1 MKRRTVKRLL
11 ALSLGLAV
19 GLAQPGLGYLTEA
32 AGETKEEQ
40 TAEEA
45 EDKANSFRYQDGEL
59 IQTPAAQLRAA
70 SSNAWKRVISST
82 GKVTCYNGNGVAI
95 PNATM
100 KGIDVSKWQ
109 GNIDW
114 AKVKKADV
122 DFAII
127 RAGYGKDYTS
137 QDDPYWLKNAQG
149 CEKQG
154 IPYGAYLY
162 SYAKTA
168 KDAQSEAAHML
179 RLLKGRKLSLP
190 VYLDM
195 EESSTI
201 GSNYSAIASA
211 FCSKLEA
218 AGYKAAIYANKNW
231 FTNYLTN
238 SYFNTKDRWIAQY
251 NNNACT
257 YSGKYNIWQ
266 STSTGKVNGI
276 SGNVDLNFAIG
287 TKVLAPVTKL
297 TLNKT
302 SVSVNKGTTY
312 QLGAT
317 IRPLNATNKGVT
329 WSSSNTK
336 VATVTSAGKVTAVA
350 AGSATITAKA
360 KDGSGKSAACKVTVP
375 GSATTAVTVSSIKL
389 NKSSITLKAGSSYT
403 LTKTISPASA
413 KDKKVT
419 WKTSSSAIAKVSS
432 AGKVTAVAPG
442 KAVIT
447 ATVEGKSAACNVYI
461 APKATTSFTYTAKTT
476 NTIQLN
482 WKKVSGASGYTIYR
496 YDSKTKKNVAI
507 HASKSTTVSYKLNRL
522 NGSKGSYLSAGTS
535 YTFRIA
541 PYKTISNKKYYGSQK
556 SVTATTKCKSPTVS
570 KVSRSSSTKAKV
582 TWKKVGGATG
592 YVIYYSTKKSSG
604 YKAAKTVSN
613 KTTSYTK
620 TGLKKGKTYYFKVC
634 AYRKVGGKT
643 FYSNYSNVKSIK
655 LK

>member
-32 AGETKEEQ
+32 AGETKEQ
-40 TAEEA
+40 KTAEEA

-70 SSNAWKRVISST
+70 NSNAWKRVISST

-100 KGIDVSKWQ
+100 KGIDVSHHQ
-109 GNIDW
+109 GAINW
-114 AKVKKADV
+114 SKVKKADV
-122 DFAII
+122 DFAIV
-127 RAGYGKDYTS
+127 RAGYGKNYTK
-137 QDDPYWLKNAQG
+137 QDDKYWQANADG
-149 CEKQG
+149 CEKYG
-154 IPYGAYLY
+154 IPYGVYLY
-162 SYAKTA
+162 SYAKTTADA
-168 KDAQSEAAHML
+168 KSEADHVL
-179 RLLKGRKLSLP
+179 RLVKGRKLRLP
-190 VYLDM
+190 IYYDM
-195 EESSTI
+195 EDKQMAN
-201 GSNYSAIASA
+201 SNLPAIAET
-211 FCSKLEA
+211 FCKRVEN
-218 AGYKAAIYANKNW
+218 AGYHVEIYAYKNW
-231 FTNYLTN
+231 LD
-238 SYFNTKDRWIAQY
+238 TKFKKSFVRNRNCWVAQW
-251 NNNACT
+251 NNKCT
-257 YSGKYNIWQ
+257 YDGKYNIWQ
-266 STSTGKVNGI
+266 STSNGTLNGI
-276 SGNVDLNFAIG
+276 SGRVDLDFAIG

-360 KDGSGKSAACKVTVP
+360 KDGSGKSATCKVTVP
-375 GSATTAVTVSSIKL
+375 GSTSTAVSSIKL
-389 NKSSITLKAGSSYT
+389 NKSSMTLKAGSSYT

-447 ATVEGKSAACNVYI
+447 ATVEGKSATCNVYI

-556 SVTATTKCKSPTVS
+556 SVTATTKCKSPSVS

-582 TWKKVGGATG
+582 TWKKVSGATG
-592 YVIYYSTKKSSG
+592 YVVYYSTKKGSG

-613 KTTSYTK
+613 KTMSYTK

-643 FYSNYSNVKSIK
+643 SYSNYSNVKSIK